1 MVKLILS
8 RLLQALIVLGLMSF
22 AVYALMGLMPG
33 DPIDLMINADPSLSA
48 ADAQRLKTLYGLDR
62 PIIERWLHWLTNSV
76 TGDLGYSRLY
86 AAPVWQ
92 VLGPALGNS
101 LLLLGS
107 SFVLSLV
114 IALPAGVYAAL
125 KPASARDYVINSLAF
140 AGVAV
145 PTFWLGLMLIALFA
159 VTLGWLP
166 AGGTG
171 RLQTAD
177 GWARLEYLVL
187 PVMTLTI
194 ANLAGHTR
202 FMRGAMLE
210 VLRQDYIRTARAKGA
225 GTRRIV
231 FKHALRNALLPV
243 VTVLALEFGAL
254 FSGALVTETV
264 FAWPG
269 VGKLIYDAI
278 LGNDFNLAL
287 LALLVATAMTL
298 LGNLLADLAY
308 AGLDPRIQHR

>member
-1 MVKLILS
+1 MVRLVFN
-8 RLLQALIVLGLMSF
+8 RLLQALIVLLLMSF
-22 AVYALMGLMPG
+22 AVYGLMGLMPG
-33 DPIDLMINADPSLSA
+33 DPIDLMISADPSLSS
-48 ADAQRLKTLYGLDR
+48 ADAQHLKALYGLDQ
-62 PIIERWLHWLTNSV
+62 PIVERWFHWLISSLSGN
-76 TGDLGYSRLY
+76 LGYSRLY
-86 AAPVWQ
+86 AAPVWEILQ
-92 VLGPALGNS
+92 PALGNS
-101 LLLLGS
+101 LLLLGG
-107 SFVLSLV
+107 SFLLSLA
-114 IALPAGVYAAL
+114 IALPAGVFAAL
-125 KPASARDYVINSLAF
+125 KPASMRDYCINSLAF
-140 AGVAV
+140 AGVAI

-171 RLQTAD
+171 RLQAAD
-177 GWARLEYLVL
+177 WWDRLDYLVL
-187 PVMTLTI
+187 PVVTLTI
-194 ANLAGHTR
+194 ANLASHTR
-202 FMRGAMLE
+202 FLRGAMLE

-225 GTRRIV
+225 STRRIV
-231 FKHALRNALLPV
+231 FKHALRNALIPV

-287 LALLVATAMTL
+287 LALLLATAMTL

-308 AGLDPRIQHR
+308 AWLDPRIQYR